1 MDCKNFELLM
11 MTSATLIEAL
21 YEAVSDWLSE
31 NANGKTNIMEL
42 SSADP
47 WHIYSILKLFTHQKL
62 QPSNR
67 WKGYIYFENK
77 NMFSFGLSK
86 LT

>member
-1 MDCKNFELLM
+1 M

-47 WHIYSILKLFTHQKL
+47 WHIYNILKLFTHHKL
-62 QPSNR
+62 QHPIDGRDTYTLKIKTCFHLVYPS
-67 WKGYIYFENK
+67 
-77 NMFSFGLSK
+77 
-86 LT
+86 